1 MAIKVISND
10 GDVAYGIKEYVVD
23 TPEDMSE
30 VPPCAMGSTLF
41 VISTAE
47 IYMMSGQGTWVKI

>member
-1 MAIKVISND
+1 MAVKLISHD
-10 GDVAYGIKEYVVD
+10 GNTVYGIKEYVVD
-23 TPEDMSE
+23 KPEDMSS

-47 IYMMSGQGTWVKI
+47 IYMMNSEGTWVKI

>member
-1 MAIKVISND
+1 MAIKLISHD
-10 GDVAYGIKEYVVD
+10 GNTVYGIKEYVVD
-23 TPEDMSE
+23 TPTDMTD

-47 IYMMSGQGTWVKI
+47 IYMMNSENIWVKV